1 VVTKEELTAIADVVL
16 VNWNLNLAGDRRAA
30 FYRTWWRYLRDLD
43 GVTCRA
49 AVDRW
54 VLDDKPFP
62 PRAGTIRRE
71 VLLPASEELA
81 TLEQAW
87 SQAQARLRAVRQG
100 TWTECSPLVLEALR
114 RCGAQEDEQAFTRAW
129 RDVVAEVEARFL
141 ALPDDDG
148 DEVDA

>member
-1 VVTKEELTAIADVVL
+1 MVTKEELTAIADVIIT
-16 VNWNLNLAGDRRAA
+16 NWNVQVAGERRKA

-49 AVDRW
+49 VVDRW

-62 PRAGTIRRE
+62 PRAGTVRRE
-71 VLLPASEELA
+71 VLLPASSEIA

-87 SQAQARLRAVRQG
+87 GQAQARLRAVQQG

-114 RCGAQEDEQAFTRAW
+114 RAGARSDEQAFTRAW
-129 RDVVAEVEARFL
+129 RDVVAEYEQAFL
-141 ALPDDDG
+141 ALPSDDD
-148 DEVDA
+148 EFAS

>member
-1 VVTKEELTAIADVVL
+1 MTKEELTAIADVVM

-81 TLEQAW
+81 TLDQAW
-87 SQAQARLRAVRQG
+87 SQAQARLRAVAQG
-100 TWTECSPLVLEALR
+100 SWSECSPLVAEALKR
-114 RCGAQEDEQAFTRAW
+114 SGAKDDEQAFTRAW
-129 RDVVAEVEARFL
+129 REVVTEVEARFL
-141 ALPDDDG
+141 ELPPSDDDG
-148 DEVDA
+148 EDLA